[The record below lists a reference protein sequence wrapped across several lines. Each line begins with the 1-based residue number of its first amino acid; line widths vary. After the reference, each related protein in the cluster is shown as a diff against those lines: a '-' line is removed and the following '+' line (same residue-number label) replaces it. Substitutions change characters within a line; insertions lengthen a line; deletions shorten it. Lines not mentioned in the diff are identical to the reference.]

1 MYAGE
6 LFCFRHFVQPK
17 KLLISTALLCSFD
30 FSHDNLTIFDG
41 ASAWGPYCGDS
52 LPPSNIS
59 SSNHLLIYF
68 QSDQIVTDTGF
79 KLEYNATSKN
89 SYKIDNCKIVI
100 VFPGCKSKYLLFSRV
115 DIVLLIFYL

>member
-6 LFCFRHFVQPK
+6 LFCFRRFVQPK

-59 SSNHLLIYF
+59 SSNRLLLYF
-68 QSDQIVTDTGF
+68 QSDKTVTETGF

-89 SYKIDNCKIVI
+89 SYKVGNCKIVI
-100 VFPGCKSKYLLFSRV
+100 VFSGC
-115 DIVLLIFYL
+115 

>member
-41 ASAWGPYCGDS
+41 ASSLMLGTSTWGPYCGDS

-59 SSNHLLIYF
+59 SSNRLLLYF
-68 QSDQIVTDTGF
+68 QSDKIVTETGF

-89 SYKIDNCKIVI
+89 SYKVGNCKIVI
-100 VFPGCKSKYLLFSRV
+100 VFSGC
-115 DIVLLIFYL
+115 